1 MKTRKVLSKL
11 KNLKNAI
18 TNKPTDCF
26 HFVKDRVFGFKEDI
40 IISVK
45 LKTGFSGSFSAKDII
60 KGLESLREE
69 DFKMVL
75 DDNDNMIIFNESS
88 KIKIC
93 SNPDEFE
100 RMEEFFLS
108 APKSAWEELPDNY
121 MSGLKLCAETA
132 SKDIKDGET
141 SCIAIKD
148 GIVESTDNMRASI
161 FINEF
166 AVNSPSYLASSTVKK
181 LPDSCT
187 HISINENSVEFKDG
201 SCKYTIPKMEIEFP
215 DIYIA
220 VKEWIPK
227 KRDLISFPKEIIK
240 VAKDIE
246 HFCGGD
252 SNYEKTVTIKF
263 TKKDVLLSAK
273 KDTASI
279 KKKIANTTENVD
291 LKFAINPTMLSSVL
305 SDGDEIF
312 IHDDKIFFIKKD
324 FIHLIGLMV

>member
-26 HFVKDRVFGFKEDI
+26 NFVNGYVFGFKEDI
-40 IISVK
+40 VISVK
-45 LKTGFSGSFSAKDII
+45 LKTGFVGSFSAKDIV

-69 DFKMVL
+69 DFEMTL

-108 APKSAWEELPDNY
+108 APESNWEELPEDF
-121 MSGLKLCAETA
+121 MGGLKLCAETA

-141 SCIAIKD
+141 SCVAIKD

-161 FINEF
+161 FINTF
-166 AVNSPSYLASSTVKK
+166 AVDSPSYLASSTIKK

-201 SCKYTIPKMEIEFP
+201 SCKYTIPKMDIEFP
-215 DIYIA
+215 DIYTA

-227 KRDLISFPKEIIK
+227 KKDLISFPKEIIK

-252 SNYEKTVTIKF
+252 STYEKTVTIKF
-263 TKKDVLLSAK
+263 TKKDILLSAR

-279 KKKIANTTENVD
+279 KKKIANTTNNVD

-312 IHDDKIFFIKKD
+312 IHDSKIFFIRKD
-324 FIHLIGLMV
+324 FIHLIGLME